1 MVVAAG
7 RSADAVDGGGFA
19 LGSDQ
24 RAARCLADFGGPRLC
39 ESPTRPSSDPECFGG
54 VVHQN
59 SRRFNEARAPQCAKH
74 QTDLT
79 GESCS
84 TLR

>member
-24 RAARCLADFGGPRLC
+24 RAARCLADFGGATVVRIPDPTEF
-39 ESPTRPSSDPECFGG
+39 ESGMLLAVSYIRTLAASARRARPNARSTR
-54 VVHQN
+54 
-59 SRRFNEARAPQCAKH
+59 RI
-74 QTDLT
+74 
-79 GESCS
+79 
-84 TLR
+84 